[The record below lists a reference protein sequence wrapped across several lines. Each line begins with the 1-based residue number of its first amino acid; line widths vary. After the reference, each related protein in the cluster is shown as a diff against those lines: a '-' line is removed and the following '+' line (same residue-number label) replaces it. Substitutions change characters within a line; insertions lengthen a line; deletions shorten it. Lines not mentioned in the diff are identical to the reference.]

1 MAASV
6 ETIKSNAFWLDM
18 GQAQISSIS
27 EVSGLEDE
35 SDVVELSQV
44 AEKGKL
50 IVTKGLGANPLKVG
64 KLTVKYAAF
73 KTDPMR
79 KWREDVIGGKIANI
93 RKDITIHLY
102 TREAGEEMSFSF
114 RNAWPSKYS
123 FSSFTS
129 KSNEAVMI
137 TVTLEHEG
145 MSVKGYNS

>member
-6 ETIKSNAFWLDM
+6 ETIKSNTFWLDM
-18 GQAQISSIS
+18 GQAQVGSIS

-35 SDVVELSQV
+35 SDVVELTQV
-44 AEKGKL
+44 AEKGKI
-50 IVTKGLGANPLKVG
+50 IVTKGLGANSLKLG

-73 KTDPMR
+73 KTDPLR

-93 RKDITIHLY
+93 RKDVTVHLY
-102 TREAGEEMSFSF
+102 DREGKEEMSFTF

-123 FSSFTS
+123 FSSFTA
-129 KSNEAVMI
+129 KSNEPVMI

-145 MSVKGYNS
+145 MAVKGYNS